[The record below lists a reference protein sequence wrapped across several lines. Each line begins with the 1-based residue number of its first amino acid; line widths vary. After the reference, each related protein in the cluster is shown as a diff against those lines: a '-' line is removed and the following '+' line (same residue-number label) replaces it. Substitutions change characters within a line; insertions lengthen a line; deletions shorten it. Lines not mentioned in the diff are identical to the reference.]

1 MRSYIEKKIIET
13 VKKLNLDPECFR
25 EYFKNPNKDFTRVR
39 KQSFSDVVKTG
50 LLSPGSCMNEG
61 LRKYHGIG
69 SDRPS
74 ASAYIQ
80 QRDKLTS
87 ECYRM
92 IFNHFLD
99 FSHDFSL
106 IKNEYLLV
114 ACDGSDINI
123 HPNEKDESTKLNLS
137 NNPHGKVCNQ
147 VHLNAFSIVPDGYFI
162 DYIVQDKASA
172 DECFACAHMMRRLA
186 ARGLKQKIII
196 TCDRAYE
203 AYFLMML
210 ASSLGL
216 YYCIRAKDIN
226 SNGISSRYGDL
237 ADEDGCI
244 DQIITKK
251 YSRCYTIQLNKDL
264 YPDYIYVSNSS
275 NNTFIPDTTNA
286 VGRNKSSIEVTYY
299 EYSFRLVRF
308 DLGNG
313 NYEVLL
319 TNLPQ
324 KEFEVEDLK
333 EIYHLRWSIETAFR
347 FLKYDDYASFSNTK
361 KKTAAIGEIVLSMI
375 FHNICVSILI
385 AFNER
390 CIRKMSARK
399 HRYRASYSDLSKSI
413 RLYIAGRDPTI
424 SANKVVKE
432 LHKTIQPVRN
442 ERTFPRL
449 LRKCS
454 FVPFVYRAA

>member
-1 MRSYIEKKIIET
+1 MRSYIENKIIEK
-13 VKKLNLDPECFR
+13 VNALNLDPEFFR
-25 EYFKNPNKDFTRVR
+25 EYFKNPDKDFTRVR
-39 KQSFSDVVKTG
+39 KQSFSDIVKIG

-69 SDRPS
+69 QDRPS

-80 QRDKLTS
+80 QRDKLTT

-92 IFNHFLD
+92 LFNHFLD
-99 FSHDFSL
+99 FSPGFSL
-106 IKNEYLLV
+106 IKGEYLLV

-123 HPNEKDESTKLNLS
+123 HPDEDDESTKLKLS

-147 VHLNAFSIVPDGYFI
+147 VHLNAFSVVPDGYFI
-162 DYIVQDKASA
+162 DYIVQDAA
-172 DECFACAHMMRRLA
+172 DIDECFACAHMMRRLA
-186 ARGLKQKIII
+186 SRGLGQKIII

-216 YYCIRAKDIN
+216 YFCIRAKDID
-226 SNGISSRYGDL
+226 SRGISCRYRNL
-237 ADEDGCI
+237 VDEDGNI
-244 DQIITKK
+244 DQIITKR

-275 NNTFIPDTTNA
+275 KNTFIPDTSNA
-286 VGRNKSSIEVTYY
+286 VGRNKSPIEVTYY

-324 KEFEVEDLK
+324 EEFDVEDLK
-333 EIYHLRWSIETAFR
+333 ELYHLRWSIETAFR
-347 FLKYDDYASFSNTK
+347 FLKFDDYVSFSNTK
-361 KKTAAIGEIVLSMI
+361 KKTAAIGEIVLAMI

-390 CIRKMSARK
+390 CLRKMSSRK

-424 SANKVVKE
+424 NANKIVKE
-432 LHKTIQPVRN
+432 LHNTILPVRN
-442 ERTFPRL
+442 ERSFPRL
-449 LRKCS
+449 LRKCP